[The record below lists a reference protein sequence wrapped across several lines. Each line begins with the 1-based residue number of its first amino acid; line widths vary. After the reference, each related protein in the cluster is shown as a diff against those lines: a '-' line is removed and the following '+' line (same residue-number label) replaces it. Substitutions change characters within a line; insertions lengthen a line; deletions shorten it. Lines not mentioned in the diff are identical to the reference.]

1 VGEPGRDEDRRRAV
15 DNVDLVAEHD
25 LAHELVGRHDQQEL
39 REGVLLGAA
48 TPVARLDPLDG
59 DRPLRL
65 GMGHDPARRAG
76 GRVVEAGQS
85 PRHDEV
91 RVPAGGGSG
100 GRRRK
105 REAPR
110 RGLGEAPYSR

>member
-1 VGEPGRDEDRRRAV
+1 VGEPRRDEDRCRAV
-15 DNVDLVAEHD
+15 DDVDLVAEQD
-25 LAHELVGRHDQQEL
+25 LAHKLVGRQDQKEL
-39 REGVLLGAA
+39 GEGVLLGAA
-48 TPVARLDPLDG
+48 TRAARLDPVDG
-59 DRPLRL
+59 DGPLRL
-65 GMGHDPARRAG
+65 GMGHDPARRAAG
-76 GRVVEAGQS
+76 GVLEAREP

-91 RVPAGGGSG
+91 GVAAVRGGA

>member
-15 DNVDLVAEHD
+15 DDVELVAEHD
-25 LAHELVGRHDQQEL
+25 LAHELLGGQDEKQL
-39 REGVLLGAA
+39 GEGVLLGGAA
-48 TPVARLDPLDG
+48 RVARFDPVDG

-65 GMGHDPARRAG
+65 GMGHHPARRSG
-76 GRVVEAGQS
+76 GSVLESREPPG
-85 PRHDEV
+85 HDEIGV
-91 RVPAGGGSG
+91 APVGGGSG
-100 GRRRK
+100 RRRE